1 MGRVVS
7 TAPRKTIWAVDDNKA
22 DLDLLEVML
31 EQVDVS
37 LRTFLSS
44 REAIDVLLATG
55 QADLPDLLL
64 LDVNMPGL
72 DGVEFLR
79 LIRTEPRMADLRI
92 YVVTGAELPAEHLVL
107 RSLGALSILR
117 KPQNFGQI
125 EELRRKV
132 RAALDGSMPAAQ
144 MLLSRSG

>member
-1 MGRVVS
+1 
-7 TAPRKTIWAVDDNKA
+7 IWAVDDNKA

>member
-1 MGRVVS
+1 M

-44 REAIDVLLATG
+44 REAIDVLLSTG
-55 QADLPDLLL
+55 KADLPDLLL
-64 LDVNMPGL
+64 LDFIMPGL

-79 LIRTEPRMADLRI
+79 LIRTEPRLADLRI

-107 RSLGALSILR
+107 RSLGAASILR

-132 RAALDGSMPAAQ
+132 RAALDGTVPAAQ
-144 MLLSRSG
+144 MLLSRGG

>member
-1 MGRVVS
+1 M

-31 EQVDVS
+31 EQVNVS

-55 QADLPDLLL
+55 QADLPELLL

-79 LIRTEPRMADLRI
+79 LIRTEPRLADLRI

-107 RSLGALSILR
+107 RSLGAASILR

-132 RAALDGSMPAAQ
+132 RAALDGSVPAAQ
-144 MLLSRSG
+144 MLLAQAR